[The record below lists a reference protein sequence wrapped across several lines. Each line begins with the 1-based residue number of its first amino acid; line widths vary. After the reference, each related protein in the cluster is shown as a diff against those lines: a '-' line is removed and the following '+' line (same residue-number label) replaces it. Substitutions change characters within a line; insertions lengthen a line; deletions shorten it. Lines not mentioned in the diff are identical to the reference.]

1 MKKIV
6 VMACL
11 AVFLA
16 VPALADPY
24 MSANFGLVTLRDA
37 DLSSGATGG
46 ELTFDNGYAFLGAIG
61 GGFAGDTRGE
71 IELGYRANDLDRLRV
86 GTSPSTSQGGDIV
99 AVSLMANLYK
109 DFPLGMGFV
118 PFVGGGIGIANVEA
132 DLNGF
137 GINGKKDDTVFA
149 YQLMAGGAVELNPQ
163 VKLDLQYRFFATED
177 PKFGHVEAEYMS
189 HNFLIG
195 LRFGF

>member
-6 VMACL
+6 VMMCL

-16 VPALADPY
+16 VPAMADPY
-24 MSANFGLVTLRDA
+24 VSASFGLVNLRDA
-37 DLSSGATGG
+37 DLSSTTTRGK
-46 ELTFDNGYAFLGAIG
+46 LSFDNGIGFLGAIG
-61 GGFAGDTRGE
+61 SGFTGDFRGE
-71 IELGYRANDLDRLRV
+71 VELGYRINDIDRMREGATV
-86 GTSPSTSQGGDIV
+86 RSQSGDITT
-99 AVSLMANLYK
+99 VSLMANVYK
-109 DFPLGMGFV
+109 DFPLGMGFD
-118 PFVGGGIGIANVEA
+118 PFVGAGIGIANVEA

-149 YQLMAGGAVELNPQ
+149 YQLMAGGAFILNPNM
-163 VKLDLQYRFFATED
+163 KLDLQYRFFATED
-177 PKFGHVEAEYMS
+177 PEFAHVEAEYVS